1 MGRTVPFLNGC
12 VSFVVFITAFS
23 LVIYMLIAFVSGV
36 YDVSLLMFDTVFL
49 EPAKRQE
56 VLNQINADFLHNI
69 AVLIILMKAY
79 RILVEYMRNHH
90 INIKYMVE
98 IGIVACVLELLFNFK
113 QYTPDMQMLLAG
125 ISVSFLAIYAF
136 RYDSFVKA
144 MNDAKLMVAATKDCP
159 EPEPDQQPEVQK
171 KVVKSSRAKRSQ

>member
-1 MGRTVPFLNGC
+1 MERTVPFLNGC
-12 VSFVVFITAFS
+12 VSFVVFITTLT

-36 YDVSLLMFDTVFL
+36 FDVSLLMFDTVFL
-49 EPAKRQE
+49 EPAERQS
-56 VLNQINADFLHNI
+56 VLNTINADFLHNI

-98 IGIVACVLELLFNFK
+98 IGIVACILELLFNSA
-113 QYTPDMQMLLAG
+113 QYTPQMQMLLAG

-136 RYDSFVKA
+136 KYDSFVKA
-144 MNDAKLMVAATKDCP
+144 MNDAKLMVAATKDCS
-159 EPEPDQQPEVQK
+159 EPALQPQPVER
-171 KVVKSSRAKRSQ
+171 KVTKTSRAKRSA